1 MKRIYFLA
9 LCLVSF
15 SAAAADTPADTTKPD
30 TAKILKPAEIKSA
43 EEVLNSGKSD
53 TTDEAK
59 KAAAKKAEDAKKA
72 AAKKAD
78 ETKKAVVKEATKKD
92 TAKQTND
99 LKKDKEAKK
108 IDGKKDKEAKK
119 TPVTETV
126 GKLSAE
132 QVVERNI
139 KARGGLKAWQQIQT
153 LAFSGKM
160 DAGGKDNVQLP
171 FEMKIK
177 RAHKSRLEIQF
188 QDQTAVQV
196 YDGTTGWK
204 LRPFLGRKDAEP
216 FTAIE
221 QQQAA
226 AADELDGALM
236 DYAKKGTKI
245 TLDGNEVV
253 EGKDAYRLK
262 LKLKDG
268 SERRVWVDAKSFL
281 EVKID
286 GQPRILDGKPHKV
299 AVFYRDYKTDEGLL
313 VPHVLETVVEGVK
326 ETHKMSIETV
336 AVNKPIDD
344 ALFAKPQLAM
354 AKVAGK

>member
-1 MKRIYFLA
+1 MKRIALLA
-9 LCLVSF
+9 LCLF
-15 SAAAADTPADTTKPD
+15 SIASSAADTPTDATKPD
-30 TAKILKPAEIKSA
+30 TSKILKPAEIKSA
-43 EEVLNSGKSD
+43 DDVLNSGKD
-53 TTDEAK
+53 VKTDEVKVKKQVKKTDDSKTDEVKVK
-59 KAAAKKAEDAKKA
+59 KAASKKTD
-72 AAKKAD
+72 
-78 ETKKAVVKEATKKD
+78 D
-92 TAKQTND
+92 T
-99 LKKDKEAKK
+99 KKDKEAKK
-108 IDGKKDKEAKK
+108 K
-119 TPVTETV
+119 PVTDTV
-126 GKLSAE
+126 AKLTVE
-132 QVVERNI
+132 QVVEKNI
-139 KARGGLKAWQQIQT
+139 KARGGLKAWQKTET

-171 FEMKIK
+171 FDLKMK

-204 LRPFLGRKDAEP
+204 LRPFLGRKEAEP
-216 FTAIE
+216 YSPAE
-221 QQQAA
+221 QRQAA
-226 AADELDGALM
+226 AADDLDGPLL

-245 TLDGNEVV
+245 TLDGHEVV
-253 EGKDAYRLK
+253 EGNEAYKLK

-281 EVKID
+281 EVKAD
-286 GQPRILDGKPHKV
+286 GQPRVLDGKSHEV
-299 AVFYRDYKTDEGLL
+299 AIFYRDYKTEEGLV
-313 VPHVLETVVEGVK
+313 VPRVLETVVEGVK